1 MKNGNRILIAIL
13 SAVVCF
19 ALLPNAQ
26 AAPAPET
33 PDPGAVSGTFNTA
46 DGQNALAFVTSGVA
60 NSAFGAFALF
70 STTTG
75 SNNTAVGAGA
85 LDLNTGDSNTA
96 VGTAALLLNT
106 GSANTAVGVSAGITN
121 DTGSNNIYIGDT
133 GASGESNVI
142 AIANVPATGTSYDAC
157 FIGDGST
164 AIIMPGIVPGVLTAF
179 QDVGVDAG
187 GVLGTFTSSAR
198 FKEDIK
204 PMDKASEAIFA
215 LKPVT
220 FRYKKEFDATGAP
233 QLGLIAEEVA
243 KVNPSLVA
251 PDRDGKPVS
260 VNYRPVT
267 AMLLNEFLKEH
278 KKVEQQ
284 QSKIDNQQASIAELK
299 ATVAQQQKGIEVLT
313 AQLKEQAA
321 QIQKVS
327 TQLEVS
333 KPAPQTV
340 ANK

>member
-1 MKNGNRILIAIL
+1 MKNRNTILIAIL

-19 ALLPNAQ
+19 ALLPIAQ

-33 PDPGAVSGTFNTA
+33 PDPGAVGGSFNTA
-46 DGQNALAFVTSGVA
+46 DGTNALANSSGTA
-60 NSAFGAFALF
+60 NSAFGWFAQVGNTAASF
-70 STTTG
+70 
-75 SNNTAVGAGA
+75 NTAVGAGS
-85 LDLNTGDSNTA
+85 LLFNDVGSNTA
-96 VGTAALLLNT
+96 VGAAALLFNT
-106 GSANTAVGVSAGITN
+106 GSANMALGVSAGLNN
-121 DTGSNNIYIGDT
+121 DTGDNNIYIGDT

-157 FIGDGST
+157 FIGDTST

-233 QLGLIAEEVA
+233 QFGLIAEEVA

-278 KKVEQQ
+278 KKVEQ
-284 QSKIDNQQASIAELK
+284 LK
-299 ATVAQQQKGIEVLT
+299 SDFQATVAQQQKEIQALT